1 MSFNFYKHLHTSFA
15 ALSIIFF
22 VIRAYWSVME
32 CGCLQNRW
40 VRIAPHV
47 IDTLFLLTG
56 LAMALAIGFGH
67 PWLIAK
73 IIGLIAYIFVGI
85 YAIRKG
91 KTRTSRLVA
100 AIIAILIYLYIVQIA
115 LNKSHASYFA

>member
-1 MSFNFYKHLHTSFA
+1 MNYIFYKHLHTTFA

-22 VIRAYWSVME
+22 VIRAYWSVMQAS
-32 CGCLQNRW
+32 CLQNRF

-56 LAMALAIGFGH
+56 LAMAFAIGFGH

-100 AIIAILIYLYIVQIA
+100 AIIAILIYLYIVGIA
-115 LNKSHASYFA
+115 LNKSVASYFA